1 MVIIND
7 RREMVY
13 HAIYKNVK
21 FITYK
26 CNFLWILPQLT
37 SAKTGTLSPAASKT
51 ALNKVTVDLGYKVNG
66 TDVVISLADPGW
78 CRTDLGGSRAPNA
91 PESSIPGIVVGA
103 FVDDG
108 KSGRLFGAQDY
119 AGMTLTEAITQAESV
134 SSPYESD
141 NTENQ

>member
-1 MVIIND
+1 MI
-7 RREMVY
+7 
-13 HAIYKNVK
+13 
-21 FITYK
+21 
-26 CNFLWILPQLT
+26 

-51 ALNKVTVDLGYKVNG
+51 ALNKVTVDLGYKLNG
-66 TDVVISLADPGW
+66 TDVVISLANPGW
-78 CRTDLGGSRAPNA
+78 CRTDLGGSQAPNA

>member
-1 MVIIND
+1 MN
-7 RREMVY
+7 
-13 HAIYKNVK
+13 
-21 FITYK
+21 T
-26 CNFLWILPQLT
+26 T
-37 SAKTGTLSPAASKT
+37 SGIALEAEQAAYSASKA
-51 ALNKVTVDLGYKVNG
+51 ALNKVTVDLGYKLNG
-66 TDVVISLADPGW
+66 TDVVISLADLGW
-78 CRTDLGGSRAPNA
+78 CRTDLGGSQAPNA